1 MAKRW
6 QLLFALLVALLAST
20 TLPPMTERAV
30 AFGQQTLW
38 MGMRGGDVYELQGR
52 LKLLGLYTGP
62 IHGHFDRRTY
72 LAVRQFQYR
81 WGLRVDGV
89 VGPRTKLKLWQ
100 ATKHWYPGLE
110 KRAGKPTIPILKMGS
125 RGPRVREMQ
134 ARLKFL
140 GYDPGPIDGRYGWR
154 TLRAVRT
161 FQARFGLPVDGIAGV
176 RTQGKLWAATKHWR
190 WGMEARVAP
199 KQPAPPQK
207 VAPPAP
213 PRVQAPA
220 RPPVRRPV
228 QTTGYRGFS
237 ARDIELMARAVHAE
251 ARGEPY
257 VGKVAVAAVI
267 LNRLESGAF
276 PNTPA
281 GVIFEPL
288 AFEAVSDGQIWL
300 TPNRSARRA
309 VIDALNGWDPTGGAL
324 YYFNPDRS
332 TSKWIWSRPQIK
344 RIGKHIFTK

>member
-1 MAKRW
+1 MARRW
-6 QLLFALLVALLAST
+6 QRVLLAVAVVLLAST
-20 TLPPMTERAV
+20 TLSVFVEQAA

-62 IHGHFDRRTY
+62 VDGHFGRRTY
-72 LAVRQFQYR
+72 LAVRRFQYE

-89 VGPRTKLKLWQ
+89 VGPRTKVKLWQ

-110 KRAGKPTIPILKMGS
+110 KLAGKPTIPILKVGS
-125 RGPRVREMQ
+125 RGPRVRELQ

-161 FQARFGLPVDGIAGV
+161 FQWRFGLPVDGIAGV
-176 RTQGKLWAATKHWR
+176 RTQGKLWEATKRWR
-190 WGMEARVAP
+190 WGMEARVV
-199 KQPAPPQK
+199 PPRQ

-213 PRVQAPA
+213 PRAAAPA
-220 RPPVRRPV
+220 PPPARRPV
-228 QTTGYRGFS
+228 QTSGFRGFS
-237 ARDIELMARAVHAE
+237 ERDIDLMARAVHAE

-267 LNRLESGAF
+267 LNRIESGAF

-288 AFEAVSDGQIWL
+288 AFEAVADGQIWL
-300 TPNRSARRA
+300 PPDRESRRA

-324 YYFNPDRS
+324 YYFNPERA

-344 RIGKHIFTK
+344 RIGKHIFAK

>member
-161 FQARFGLPVDGIAGV
+161 FQARFGLPVDGIAGC
-176 RTQGKLWAATKHWR
+176 
-190 WGMEARVAP
+190 AP
-199 KQPAPPQK
+199 GQT
-207 VAPPAP
+207 VGGH
-213 PRVQAPA
+213 QA
-220 RPPVRRPV
+220 
-228 QTTGYRGFS
+228 
-237 ARDIELMARAVHAE
+237 LAV
-251 ARGEPY
+251 GNGGP
-257 VGKVAVAAVI
+257 
-267 LNRLESGAF
+267 
-276 PNTPA
+276 
-281 GVIFEPL
+281 
-288 AFEAVSDGQIWL
+288 
-300 TPNRSARRA
+300 RRA
-309 VIDALNGWDPTGGAL
+309 AAACSSAPG
-324 YYFNPDRS
+324 
-332 TSKWIWSRPQIK
+332 
-344 RIGKHIFTK
+344 